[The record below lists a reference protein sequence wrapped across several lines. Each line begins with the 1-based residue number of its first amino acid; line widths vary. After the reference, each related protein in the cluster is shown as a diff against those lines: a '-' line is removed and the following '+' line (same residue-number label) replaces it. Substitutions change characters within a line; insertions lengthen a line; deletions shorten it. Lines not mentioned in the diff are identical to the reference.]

1 MKVVNRKPY
10 YSNTDTTTCLRYQM
24 EKSDSRRRV
33 WKLEMPILRRPLLE
47 NIGTRMKKDFYY
59 CNKGGWIWAK
69 FSSSCGCRVFQNKK
83 IKIVLTKDNS
93 LWHATNWQHVEM

>member
-59 CNKGGWIWAK
+59 CNKGGWIWA
-69 FSSSCGCRVFQNKK
+69 
-83 IKIVLTKDNS
+83 NS
-93 LWHATNWQHVEM
+93 LVAVAAEFFRQRK